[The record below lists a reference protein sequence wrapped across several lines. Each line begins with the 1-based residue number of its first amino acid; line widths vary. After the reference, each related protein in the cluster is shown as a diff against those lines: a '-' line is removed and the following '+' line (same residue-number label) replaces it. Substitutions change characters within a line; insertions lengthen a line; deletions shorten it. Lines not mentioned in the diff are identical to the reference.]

1 MMLFLHFITILTLI
15 STINSQLPTDCG
27 RRLRTNDWPLIRII
41 GGIDAKP
48 GDYPWQASILVEIP
62 AINRSMHI
70 CGGTLISDQW
80 ILTAA
85 HCMDD
90 PFNLD
95 LYSVVIDQIDLDS
108 TSNRKFSINK
118 VSQPFQ
124 TFSAR
129 KSGVETLPFKTQIYH

>member
-1 MMLFLHFITILTLI
+1 MKLFHNFITILTSI

-27 RRLRTNDWPLIRII
+27 RRLRKSDWPLTRII

-62 AINRSMHI
+62 AFNRSMHV
-70 CGGTLISDQW
+70 CGGTLINDQW

-90 PFNLD
+90 PLNLD
-95 LYSVVIDQIDLDS
+95 VYSVVIDVIDLDS

-118 VSQPFQ
+118 VSYFE
-124 TFSAR
+124 A
-129 KSGVETLPFKTQIYH
+129 VETFLFKNLIYH